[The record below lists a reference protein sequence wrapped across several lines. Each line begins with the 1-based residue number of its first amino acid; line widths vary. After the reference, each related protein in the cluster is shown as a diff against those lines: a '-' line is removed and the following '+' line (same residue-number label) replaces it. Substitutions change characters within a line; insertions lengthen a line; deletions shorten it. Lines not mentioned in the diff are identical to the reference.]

1 VTARRVRSRWLKRAG
16 LGLVGAGLLA
26 TGLVLLGS
34 CGDRRDAR
42 PNIVFVLADDHRYDF
57 LGAAGHPW
65 LETPN
70 LDRLATEGVR
80 FAQAFVT
87 TSLCS
92 PSRASFL
99 TGQYAHRH
107 GVVANE
113 TTDLGADVPTFPQ
126 LLQVAGYRTAFVGKW
141 HMARWARPRPGFDRW
156 VAFSRQGDYQRN
168 TLNVDGAW
176 VLAEGYVTD
185 VLTDYALDF
194 LADSDRRPFLLCLS
208 HKAVHQPF
216 TPAPRHADLY
226 RDAPVAAVD
235 SLAAAPAASGRQDGT
250 VAIDRVAMVR
260 DYARTLAA
268 LDESLGRI
276 LAALEARGIL
286 DNTVVIYA
294 GDNGYLFGDRGG
306 LWDKRVAYDPS
317 IRIPLIVRYPPR
329 FPAGTVCDE
338 LALNLDVAPT
348 LLTLAGV
355 PLPAAMQGRDLL
367 ALADGTA
374 TRDAFLYEYFADTGQ
389 VPTILALRSRQ
400 YKLVTYPENRELPDE
415 LYDLARDP
423 AERRDL
429 AADPAAAAVLADLR
443 ARLAALAAETGFRPP
458 ARDAY

>member
-443 ARLAALAAETGFRPP
+443 ARLAARAAETGFRPP

>member
-1 VTARRVRSRWLKRAG
+1 MTARRVRSRWLKRAG

>member
-1 VTARRVRSRWLKRAG
+1 MTARRVRSRWLKRAG

-208 HKAVHQPF
+208 HTAVHQPF